1 MKEITFDLPTSSF
14 ADYAPVPAEE
24 GVESVESEASEASEA
39 PHIPVGLS
47 DYIRNESGALVLCET
62 SHQLARELYYS
73 DRVAYDSADSRRS
86 IGRYNSDGTIERF
99 VVQYNVQV
107 VVK

>member
-24 GVESVESEASEASEA
+24 GIEPVESESAEA

-47 DYIRNESGALVLCET
+47 DYTRNESGALVLCET

-86 IGRYNSDGTIERF
+86 IGRYNSDGTVERF
-99 VVQYNVQV
+99 AVQYNVQV